1 MTEATLTVT
10 VDGAERELFMSY
22 GLLTKL
28 SKELETADAVGAV
41 PHDPELRDRV
51 LKVALTERSKTGK
64 AKKEIKDLDDVE
76 ISIEDVELVLGW
88 VMEHLTGFFVRGL
101 QKTKKVLDDQKAL
114 TDLFSQTG
122 SEA

>member
-10 VDGAERELFMSY
+10 IGGVERELFMSY

-41 PHDPELRDRV
+41 PHDPEMRDNV
-51 LKVALTERSKTGK
+51 LKIALTERTRSGK
-64 AKKEIKDLDDVE
+64 AIKEIKDLDDVE
-76 ISIEDVELVLGW
+76 ISLEDVEAVLGW

-101 QKTKKVLDDQKAL
+101 QKTKKVLDDQKEL